1 MKGKFAL
8 RNAEGQMKINKY
20 HIIIVF
26 IFSTIFGQNIS
37 SQRPISTYS
46 IVAYDENTNELGVA
60 VQSNWFSVGVLV
72 PWVKAGVGA
81 VATQSFVKVDY
92 GPEGLALMEKGMSSK
107 EALEALVKQDE
118 GEAVRQVAMVD
129 IEGNVA
135 AHTGNR
141 CIQYAG
147 HITGKY
153 FSVQANLMDKSTV
166 PKAMAETFQNT
177 EGDLADRMMAALE
190 AAEKEGG
197 DIRGKQSAAMVIVS
211 GEPTGIDWK
220 DTKLSLRIE
229 DHPNPLDELKRL
241 IRVHRA
247 YQHANMGDHYMETNE
262 IDKALKEYDMASKYY
277 PENPELPYWK
287 AVSLT
292 TSGRVDDALPIFNE
306 VFTINPNLK
315 TLTPRL
321 VKSGLLPDNQ
331 AILNRIMKQ

>member
-1 MKGKFAL
+1 
-8 RNAEGQMKINKY
+8 MKITKY
-20 HIIIVF
+20 YIIIVLTCS
-26 IFSTIFGQNIS
+26 ILFGQHIS
-37 SQRPISTYS
+37 TKRPISTYS

-60 VQSNWFSVGVLV
+60 VQSHWFSVGFLV

-92 GPEGLALMEKGMSSK
+92 GPEGLALMEKGMSPK
-107 EALEALVKQDE
+107 EALKTLIKEDE

-129 IEGNVA
+129 IKGNVA
-135 AHTGNR
+135 AHTGDR
-141 CIQYAG
+141 CIQYAD
-147 HITGKY
+147 HFTGKH

-166 PKAMAETFQNT
+166 PKAMAKAFQNT

-241 IRVHRA
+241 IQVHRA

-262 IDKALKEYDMASKYY
+262 IEKALKEYDMASQFY

-292 TSGRVDDALPIFNE
+292 MAGRVDDALPIFNE
-306 VFTINPNLK
+306 VFSRNPKLK
-315 TLTPRL
+315 ILTPRL
-321 VKSGLLPDNQ
+321 VKSGLLPDDQ
-331 AILNRIMKQ
+331 AILKRIMEQ